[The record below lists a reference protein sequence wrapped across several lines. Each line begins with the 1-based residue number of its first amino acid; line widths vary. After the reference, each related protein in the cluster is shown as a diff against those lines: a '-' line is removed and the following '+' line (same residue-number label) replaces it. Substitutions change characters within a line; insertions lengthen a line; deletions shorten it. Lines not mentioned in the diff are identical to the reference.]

1 VHHLIPDK
9 LHKAEKYMA
18 DKPNNRIVSV
28 WLKAAFGVGGVAD
41 TLMQNAVNN
50 MANQVLNIFLG
61 LNPVL
66 ISLAIFISRLWD
78 AFTDPIMGAISD
90 NTRTR
95 FGRRRPYM
103 LFGGLGAGV
112 LFVLLWRFPFVDSH
126 MGYFYWFLGCSL
138 AFYSFYSVFS
148 VPYNALSYE
157 LSPSYNERTR
167 IMAFKFTFA
176 AIAGLLIQWQFKLTQ
191 LNCFDNT
198 LDGMRTVSIG
208 IAAVIVITTFIPAI
222 FCRERLLKDVVS
234 QKKIKL
240 FNSLKTTFSNQ
251 SFGLLMLAL
260 LLCCVGMFMVIQLGT
275 YINIYYIY
283 GGDTKA
289 ASTTLGIA
297 GTTYHL
303 MGGILASPIISY
315 IAARIGK
322 KKMLMIGLVLAMF
335 GAASK
340 FFTYSPE
347 WPYLQ
352 LLSLAVMSPGLAC
365 LWILTSSMVAD
376 ICDEDE
382 LENGTRREGM
392 FSAVYG
398 YIMKV
403 GISVGLL
410 LTGFLLN
417 AAGFD
422 ANLGA
427 DQDPHTILYLR
438 IQLAAIPATALL
450 LALLLVSRFPI
461 TPERA
466 AFVREQLEKRHAK

>member
-1 VHHLIPDK
+1 MREQL
-9 LHKAEKYMA
+9 
-18 DKPNNRIVSV
+18 NNRIVPI
-28 WLKAAFGVGGVAD
+28 WQKAAFGAGGVGD

-61 LNPVL
+61 VNPVL
-66 ISLAIFISRLWD
+66 VSVAIFVSRLWD
-78 AFTDPIMGAISD
+78 AFTDPVMGAISD

-103 LFGGLGAGV
+103 LAGGIGAG
-112 LFVLLWRFPFVDSH
+112 LFFVLLWSFPFVRTDL
-126 MGYFYWFLGCSL
+126 GYFFWFLCCSL
-138 AFYSFYSVFS
+138 AFYTCYSIYS
-148 VPYNALSYE
+148 VPYNALGYE

-167 IMAFKFTFA
+167 IMAFKFVFA
-176 AIAGLLIQWQFKLTQ
+176 AIAGLMIQWQFRLTQ
-191 LNCFDNT
+191 LDCFENT

-208 IAAVIVITTFIPAI
+208 VAIVIIISTCIPAL
-222 FCRERLLKDVVS
+222 FCKERLAKEIAQQ
-234 QKKIKL
+234 QKVKL
-240 FNSLKTTFSNQ
+240 FDSLKTTFRNRT
-251 SFGLLMLAL
+251 FGLLMLAL
-260 LLCCVGMFMVIQLGT
+260 ILCCLGLFMVTQMGI

-283 GGDTKA
+283 GGDKQA
-289 ASTTLGIA
+289 ASTMLGIA

-303 MGGILASPIISY
+303 MGGIIASPVISFV
-315 IAARIGK
+315 AARIGK
-322 KKMLMIGLVLAMF
+322 KKMLMIGLGVAMC

-340 FFTYSPE
+340 FFTYNPQ

-352 LLSLAVMSPGLAC
+352 MASLALMSPGLAC

-398 YIMKV
+398 YVMKI

-422 ANLGA
+422 AKLGA
-427 DQDPHTILYLR
+427 DQDPHAILCLR
-438 IQLAAIPATALL
+438 ILLAAVPAAALLCALL
-450 LALLLVSRFPI
+450 LISRFPI

-466 AFVREQLEKRHAK
+466 AWVRAELDKRHTIPEEPVG

>member
-1 VHHLIPDK
+1 LK
-9 LHKAEKYMA
+9 
-18 DKPNNRIVSV
+18 NRIVPV
-28 WLKAAFGVGGVAD
+28 WQKTAFGVGGVGD

-61 LNPVL
+61 VNPVL
-66 ISLAIFISRLWD
+66 VSVAIFISRLWD

-103 LFGGLGAGV
+103 LAGGLGAGL
-112 LFVLLWRFPFVDSH
+112 LFVLLWSFPIARTDL
-126 MGYFYWFLGCSL
+126 GYFYWFLGCSL
-138 AFYSFYSVFS
+138 AFYTCYSIFS
-148 VPYNALSYE
+148 VPYNALGYE

-167 IMAFKFTFA
+167 IMAFKFVFA
-176 AIAGLLIQWQFKLTQ
+176 AIGGLMIQWQFKLTQ
-191 LNCFDNT
+191 LDCFENT

-208 IAAVIVITTFIPAI
+208 VAAVIVVSTCIPAL
-222 FCRERLLKDVVS
+222 FCRERLAREVALQRKV
-234 QKKIKL
+234 KL
-240 FNSLKTTFSNQ
+240 FDSLQTTFRNRT
-251 SFGLLMLAL
+251 FGLLMLAL
-260 LLCCVGMFMVIQLGT
+260 ILCCLGLFMVTQMGI

-283 GGDTKA
+283 GGDKQA
-289 ASTTLGIA
+289 AATMLGIA

-303 MGGILASPIISY
+303 MGGILASPVISFV
-315 IAARIGK
+315 AARIGK
-322 KKMLMIGLVLAMF
+322 KKMLMIGLGLAMC

-340 FFTYSPE
+340 FFTYNVDRPF
-347 WPYLQ
+347 LQ
-352 LLSLAVMSPGLAC
+352 LASLALMSPGLAC

-398 YIMKV
+398 YVIKI
-403 GISVGLL
+403 GISFGLL

-417 AAGFD
+417 AVGFD

-427 DQDPHTILYLR
+427 DQIPRAIFAMRVLH
-438 IQLAAIPATALL
+438 AAVPAVALL
-450 LALLLVSRFPI
+450 VALILISRFPI

-466 AFVREQLEKRHAK
+466 AWVRAELDKRHAKPAEPLE